1 MDVEAGEDRLMVVTV
16 GTEEEE
22 AERIKAMLE
31 MEVNEEGEGEGE
43 GEVEEGGD
51 GNKMELGALELLTQ
65 EADPSSE
72 TLADTRNG
80 FNELS
85 HLEILWTVHHRWPV
99 GARFAFN
106 LYRH

>member
-1 MDVEAGEDRLMVVTV
+1 MDVEAGEERLMVVTV

-22 AERIKAMLE
+22 AERIEAMLE
-31 MEVNEEGEGEGE
+31 MEVNVEGEGEGE
-43 GEVEEGGD
+43 GEEGGD

-65 EADPSSE
+65 EAEPSGE